1 MLPAKRKC
9 AVSNWKADELI
20 QVKRSDSLR
29 RSNDTNRRSAQNFGT
44 FVFTGATIVRNV
56 PPMPKVIAATGRDEP
71 TQFCFRYRAGQRHHR
86 LYDVLMTLNE
96 PGGVCHIDVCHAL
109 PAGADFPPLASGRLN
124 AARLLRAVDL
134 VGLVKQV
141 TSRDHTRLQPGRLV
155 FDGHLQL
162 PWRPVAAGTAS
173 TSTQRLGRSSA
184 ARHALS
190 SFGAQRVAP
199 VPVEAANAAQPL
211 AHARVHYPLHGLGR
225 GARLKRHAR
234 AS

>member
-1 MLPAKRKC
+1 M
-9 AVSNWKADELI
+9 
-20 QVKRSDSLR
+20 QVKRSDSPR
-29 RSNDTNRRSAQNFGT
+29 RSNDISRRSAQNFGT
-44 FVFTGATIVRNV
+44 FAFTGASIVRNA
-56 PPMPKVIAATGRDEP
+56 PAIPKVIATTGHEE
-71 TQFCFRYRAGQRHHR
+71 TTKFCFRYRAGRRHHR

-96 PGGVCHIDVCHAL
+96 PGGVCHIEVCHAL
-109 PAGADFPPLASGRLN
+109 PAGADLPPLACGRLN

-141 TSRDHTRLQPGRLV
+141 TSRDHLRLQPGRLV

-162 PWRPVAAGTAS
+162 PWRPVAAGSAS
-173 TSTQRLGRSSA
+173 TSTQRLWQPSA

-190 SFGAQRVAP
+190 SFGARSAALLP
-199 VPVEAANAAQPL
+199 VMAANPAQPL